1 MQLCAGTFSA
11 LPSQLSPDSPAFPMG
26 EVMERGGLAHQS
38 NASLI
43 VAPMWV
49 RVGEGMIGK
58 RRGGRGEAGAEGHKG
73 QLSHKGTG

>member
-1 MQLCAGTFSA
+1 MHWRFFSS
-11 LPSQLSPDSPAFPMG
+11 PFSPDSPAFPMG
-26 EVMERGGLAHQS
+26 AVMERGGLALQS

-49 RVGEGMIGK
+49 RGGERMIGK
-58 RRGGRGEAGAEGHKG
+58 RRGGRGKAGAEGHKG